1 MSVVIVLVL
10 WFLWEPVMTI
20 EVSSFNAMNPD
31 SLFYPSTYRSELVAW
46 KAIGFALTAG
56 IPLFFIWNTK
66 EGDE

>member
-1 MSVVIVLVL
+1 
-10 WFLWEPVMTI
+10 MTI